1 MDREGL
7 FHCEKSDSIYSDI
20 PTIDKLLHKRN
31 KMQQTL
37 LLKALTLLVNIGN
50 IYSKKYRKGYKA
62 AYPHRGCRE
71 SIMSKIE
78 IDIKRLKETVVLK
91 NMTLEGLAGELGMS
105 RTTLYRKLRR
115 GHAGLTLKEAADIAA
130 SLQLTGSQ
138 VNVIFGGGYV
148 PRV

>member
-1 MDREGL
+1 M
-7 FHCEKSDSIYSDI
+7 
-20 PTIDKLLHKRN
+20 
-31 KMQQTL
+31 
-37 LLKALTLLVNIGN
+37 VNIGN
-50 IYSKKYRKGYKA
+50 IYSKKYRKEYKA
-62 AYPHRGCRE
+62 AYPYRGCRE
-71 SIMSKIE
+71 SIMSNIE

-138 VNVIFGGGYV
+138 VNVIFGGCYV